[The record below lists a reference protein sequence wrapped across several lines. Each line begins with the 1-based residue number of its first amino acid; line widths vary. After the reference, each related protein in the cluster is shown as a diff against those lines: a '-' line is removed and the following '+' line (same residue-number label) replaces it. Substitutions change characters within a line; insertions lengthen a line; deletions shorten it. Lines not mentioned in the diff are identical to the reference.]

1 MSFQDAIKVCL
12 QKYADFSGNAKR
24 PEFWWWVVACIII
37 SAALNMILPLIGGV
51 FSLAV
56 LLPSLSV
63 GSRRL
68 HDVGM
73 SGWWQLIGLTGIGF
87 LVLIYF
93 WAQKGKG

>member
-1 MSFQDAIKVCL
+1 MSFQDAIKVCF
-12 QKYADFSGNAKR
+12 QKYADFSGTAKR
-24 PEFWWWVVACIII
+24 PEFWWWVVFCIII
-37 SAALNMILPLIGGV
+37 SAILNMVLPIIGAV

-56 LLPSLSV
+56 FLPSLSV

-73 SGWWQLIGLTGIGF
+73 SGWWQLIGLTGIGV

>member
-37 SAALNMILPLIGGV
+37 SAAISVVLPFLAGV

-63 GSRRL
+63 GARRL
-68 HDVGM
+68 HDTGK
-73 SGWWQLIGLTGIGF
+73 SGWWQLIGLTGIGI
-87 LVLIYF
+87 LVLIFF
-93 WAQKGKG
+93 WAQKGK

>member
-12 QKYADFSGNAKR
+12 QKYADFSGKAKR
-24 PEFWWWVVACIII
+24 PEFWWWVVASIII
-37 SAALNMILPLIGGV
+37 SAALNMIFPLIGGI
-51 FSLAV
+51 FSLAI

-73 SGWWQLIGLTGIGF
+73 SGWWQLIGLTGIGL
-87 LVLIYF
+87 LVLIFF

>member
-1 MSFQDAIKVCL
+1 MSFQDSIKVCL
-12 QKYADFSGNAKR
+12 QKYADFSGKAKR

-51 FSLAV
+51 FSLAI

-73 SGWWQLIGLTGIGF
+73 SGWWQLIGLTGIGI
-87 LVLIYF
+87 LVLIFF
-93 WAQKGKG
+93 WAQKGK

>member
-12 QKYADFSGNAKR
+12 QKYADFSGKAKR

>member
-1 MSFQDAIKVCL
+1 MSFQDAIKVCF

-24 PEFWWWVVACIII
+24 PEFWWWVVFCIII
-37 SAALNMILPLIGGV
+37 SAGLNMIIPIIGGI